1 MKDRLPLVLR
11 QPFRSQAPMNDLH
24 EFTEEI
30 RDFLNDKLTP
40 ELRHFGEAFPG
51 YDCPRV
57 IAEEWTRILD
67 DQGWSVPGWPVEHG
81 GTGWSTE
88 QLMIFRR
95 EMTLAHAPRMAVQG
109 VAMVGPVVIE
119 FGTDEQKEA
128 LLPRIRRG
136 EDWWAQGYS
145 EPGAGSDL
153 ASLKCRAV
161 RDGEDFVIN
170 GTKIWT
176 TYAHECNKIFCLV
189 RTSNEGKPQAGISFL
204 LFDLDLPGIEV
215 RPILTFGGEH
225 DFNQVFFTDV
235 RVPKS
240 ALLGKENEG
249 WTVAKSLL
257 VGERAY
263 SYAVYVHDYLERTQ
277 TFVNQH
283 ASGSRPPT
291 QDPALRA
298 KLASIEIEL
307 ASLEAME
314 QKTLKLMKQDKGAAS
329 ALASVSKIH
338 GSELRQRATELAVE
352 VMGYYAI
359 PQQPRLM
366 NHGSLHELIG
376 APTAHTAVAVSQ
388 YFGDRAV
395 TIASGTTEVQKN
407 IIATRVL
414 GL

>member
-1 MKDRLPLVLR
+1 M
-11 QPFRSQAPMNDLH
+11 SDLH
-24 EFTEEI
+24 EFTEEV
-30 RDFLNDKLTP
+30 REFLKRKLTP
-40 ELRHFGEAFPG
+40 ELRHFGEVFPG
-51 YDCPRV
+51 YDCPRPV
-57 IAEEWTRILD
+57 AEEWTRILD

-81 GTGWSTE
+81 GTGWSIE
-88 QLMIFRR
+88 QLMIFKR
-95 EMTLAHAPRMAVQG
+95 ELTLAHAPRMAVQG
-109 VAMVGPVVIE
+109 VDMVGPVVIE
-119 FGTDEQKEA
+119 FGTDEQKAA

-161 RDGEDFVIN
+161 RDGEDYIIN

-189 RTSNEGKPQAGISFL
+189 RTSSEGKPQAGISFL

-235 RVPKS
+235 RVPRS

-249 WTVAKSLL
+249 WTVAKFLL
-257 VGERAY
+257 IGERAY
-263 SYAVYVHDYLERTQ
+263 SYAVYVHNYLERIRD
-277 TFVNQH
+277 FVSQH
-283 ASGSRPPT
+283 ASGPQSPIL
-291 QDPALRA
+291 DPALQA
-298 KLASIEIEL
+298 KLASVEIEL
-307 ASLEAME
+307 ASLDAME
-314 QKTLKLMKQDKGAAS
+314 RKTLELMKRDKGAAA

-338 GSELRQRATELAVE
+338 GSVLRQRASELAVE
-352 VMGYYAI
+352 VMGCYAL

-366 NHGSLHELIG
+366 EHGSWHQLIG
-376 APTAHTAVAVSQ
+376 EPTANTAIGVSQ
-388 YFGDRAV
+388 YLADRAM

>member
-1 MKDRLPLVLR
+1 M
-11 QPFRSQAPMNDLH
+11 SDLH
-24 EFTEEI
+24 EFTAEI
-30 RDFLNDKLTP
+30 RDFLERKLTP
-40 ELRHFGEAFPG
+40 ELRHFGEAYTG
-51 YDCPRV
+51 YDCPRPV
-57 IAEEWTRILD
+57 AEEWTRILD

-88 QLMIFRR
+88 QLMIFKR
-95 EMTLAHAPRMAVQG
+95 ELTLARAPRMAVQG
-109 VAMVGPVVIE
+109 VDMVGPVVIE
-119 FGTDEQKEA
+119 FGTDEQKAA

-161 RDGEDFVIN
+161 QDGEDYIIN

-204 LFDLDLPGIEV
+204 VFDLGLPGVEV

-235 RVPKS
+235 RVPGS
-240 ALLGKENEG
+240 ALLGRENEG
-249 WTVAKSLL
+249 WTVAKFLL

-263 SYAVYVHDYLERTQ
+263 SYAVYVHDYLKRIRE
-277 TFVNQH
+277 FVNQH
-283 ASGSRPPT
+283 GTNIQSPI
-291 QDPALRA
+291 QNPALRA
-298 KLASIEIEL
+298 KLVNIEIEL
-307 ASLEAME
+307 ASLDAME
-314 QKTLKLMKQDKGAAS
+314 QKTLELMKRDTAAAS

-338 GSELRQRATELAVE
+338 GSVLRQRASELGVE
-352 VMGYYAI
+352 MMGAYAL

-366 NHGSLHELIG
+366 KNDSWHKLIG
-376 APTAHTAVAVSQ
+376 KPTANTAVAVSQ
-388 YFGDRAV
+388 YFSDRAM

>member
-1 MKDRLPLVLR
+1 M
-11 QPFRSQAPMNDLH
+11 SDLK

-30 RDFLNDKLTP
+30 RDFLKRKLTP

-51 YDCPRV
+51 YDCPRPV
-57 IAEEWTRILD
+57 AEEWTRILD
-67 DQGWSVPGWPVEHG
+67 DQGWSVPAWPVEYG

-88 QLMIFRR
+88 QLSIFKR
-95 EMTLAHAPRMAVQG
+95 EMILAHAPRTAVQG
-109 VAMVGPVVIE
+109 VVMVGPVVIE

-128 LLPRIRRG
+128 LLPPIRRG
-136 EDWWAQGYS
+136 DDWWAQGYS

-161 RDGEDFVIN
+161 RDGEDYIIN

-204 LFDLDLPGIEV
+204 LLDLDLPGIDI

-225 DFNQVFFTDV
+225 EFNQVFFTDV

-240 ALLGKENEG
+240 ALLGNENEG
-249 WTVAKSLL
+249 WTVAKFLL

-263 SYAVYVHDYLERTQ
+263 SYAVFVHDYLARIRG
-277 TFVNQH
+277 FASPS
-283 ASGSRPPT
+283 ASGSAPLIR
-291 QDPALRA
+291 DSALRT

-307 ASLEAME
+307 ASLDAME
-314 QKTLKLMKQDKGAAS
+314 QNTLELMKRDKGAAS

-338 GSELRQRATELAVE
+338 GSELRQRATEIAVE

-359 PQQPRLM
+359 PRQPRLM
-366 NHGSLHELIG
+366 EHGSLHELIG
-376 APTAHTAVAVSQ
+376 EPTANTAVSVSQ
-388 YFGDRAV
+388 YFADRAM

-407 IIATRVL
+407 IIAARVL

>member
-1 MKDRLPLVLR
+1 MSGL
-11 QPFRSQAPMNDLH
+11 SQ
-24 EFTEEI
+24 FTEEI
-30 RDFLNDKLTP
+30 RDFLGDKLTP
-40 ELRHFGEAFPG
+40 ELRHFGETFPG
-51 YDCPRV
+51 YDCPRA
-57 IAEEWTRILD
+57 IAEEWTGILD

-81 GTGWSTE
+81 GTGWNTE
-88 QLMIFRR
+88 QLMIFKR
-95 EMTLAHAPRMAVQG
+95 ELTLAHAPRMAVQG
-109 VAMVGPVVIE
+109 VDMVGPVVIE
-119 FGTDEQKEA
+119 FGTDEQKAA

-161 RDGEDFVIN
+161 RDGEDYIIN

-204 LFDLDLPGIEV
+204 IFDLDLPGIEV

-235 RVPKS
+235 RVPRS
-240 ALLGKENEG
+240 ALLGRENEG
-249 WTVAKSLL
+249 WTVAKFLL

-263 SYAVYVHDYLERTQ
+263 SYAVYVHDYLERTRNV
-277 TFVNQH
+277 VNQN
-283 ASGSRPPT
+283 ASGSQPLM
-291 QDPALRA
+291 QDPAYRE

-307 ASLEAME
+307 ASLDAME
-314 QKTLKLMKQDKGAAS
+314 QKTLELMKQDKGEAS

-338 GSELRQRATELAVE
+338 GSVLRQRASELAVE
-352 VMGYYAI
+352 LMGVYAV

-366 NHGSLHELIG
+366 ELGSLHELIG
-376 APTAHTAVAVSQ
+376 EPTANTAVAVSH
-388 YFGDRAV
+388 YFADRAM

>member
-1 MKDRLPLVLR
+1 MSSL
-11 QPFRSQAPMNDLH
+11 S

-30 RDFLNDKLTP
+30 RDFLSDKLTP
-40 ELRHFGEAFPG
+40 ELRHFGEAFTG
-51 YDCPRV
+51 YDCPRPV
-57 IAEEWTRILD
+57 AEEWTGILD

-88 QLMIFRR
+88 QLVIFKR
-95 EMTLAHAPRMAVQG
+95 ELALAHAPRMAVQG
-109 VAMVGPVVIE
+109 VDMVGPVVIE
-119 FGTDEQKEA
+119 FGTDEQKAA

-136 EDWWAQGYS
+136 NDWWAQGYS

-161 RDGEDFVIN
+161 RDGEDYIVN

-189 RTSNEGKPQAGISFL
+189 RTSNEGKPQAGISFFM
-204 LFDLDLPGIEV
+204 FDLDLPGIEV

-235 RVPKS
+235 RVPGS
-240 ALLGKENEG
+240 ALLGRENEG
-249 WTVAKSLL
+249 WTVAKFLL

-263 SYAVYVHDYLERTQ
+263 SYAVYVHDYLERIRD
-277 TFVNQH
+277 FVNQR
-283 ASGSRPPT
+283 ASGSLSPM
-291 QDPALRA
+291 QAPALRA
-298 KLASIEIEL
+298 KLASIEVEL
-307 ASLEAME
+307 ASLDAME
-314 QKTLKLMKQDKGAAS
+314 QKTLELMKRDKGAAS

-338 GSELRQRATELAVE
+338 GSVLRQRASELAVE
-352 VMGYYAI
+352 MMGVYAV

-366 NHGSLHELIG
+366 EQGSLHKLIG
-376 APTAHTAVAVSQ
+376 EPTANTAVAVSQ
-388 YFGDRAV
+388 YFSDRAM

-407 IIATRVL
+407 IIASRVL